1 MCIKSPRSLGQMLS
15 TLLSREIAILEK
27 KKRREKEKVINILR
41 ARYATKQVRLHLN
54 RRDIVS
60 NESFI
65 KIDDISIIEE
75 WKSKVT

>member
-1 MCIKSPRSLGQMLS
+1 MLS

-27 KKRREKEKVINILR
+27 KKKERKRKSEINILR

>member
-1 MCIKSPRSLGQMLS
+1 MLS

-27 KKRREKEKVINILR
+27 KKKERKRKSEINILR
-41 ARYATKQVRLHLN
+41 VRYATKQVRLHLN

>member
-1 MCIKSPRSLGQMLS
+1 M
-15 TLLSREIAILEK
+15 A
-27 KKRREKEKVINILR
+27 
-41 ARYATKQVRLHLN
+41 KQVRLHLN